1 MALIVITRTNDFA
14 KFHCG
19 QLLSAIAQVCDGKA
33 GGRPDFAQG
42 FVPDDNI
49 DFALAVAR
57 GVAEK
62 LCETR

>member
-42 FVPDDNI
+42 FVPDKNLDI
-49 DFALAVAR
+49 ALEVAR
-57 GVAEK
+57 EITERILAK
-62 LCETR
+62 